1 MTSIKHQLYYLCL
14 ACIVERIATAQLA
27 IQEAQAS
34 SNEETKSSAG
44 DKYETGRAMAQLEI
58 EKSAAQLAEAMKLK
72 QTLEALAEKKPTENA
87 QAGSLVMTDQGNF
100 YLTIPAGQ
108 LIVDHKTYYAI
119 SVDSPIGARLL
130 GLKLGSSFTLRDKT
144 YRIEQIA

>member
-1 MTSIKHQLYYLCL
+1 
-14 ACIVERIATAQLA
+14 
-27 IQEAQAS
+27 
-34 SNEETKSSAG
+34 
-44 DKYETGRAMAQLEI
+44 MAQLEI